1 MAAPSEGVV
10 HSKTLYKRFCGS
22 KLVIDKSIRKAM
34 SHRKADKK
42 EVWVASRNSKTKDKD

>member
-42 EVWVASRNSKTKDKD
+42 EV